1 MESLPVYIVKLGQ
14 SYLSDYVGLF
24 ATKELAYQWITEN
37 DLDKENCQVI
47 RLIPKN
53 EY

>member
-1 MESLPVYIVKLGQ
+1 MYIVKLGQ

-24 ATKELAYQWITEN
+24 ATKEEASQWITEN

-47 RLIPKN
+47 RVIPKT